1 MVEGVQGVYGAA
13 SYVYALAGCGLAE
26 HEVMMIDMGRGRK
39 TYTYAYEDS
48 PRNGFSLSGKGNY
61 NFFGDV
67 RAQFRLHPNRSTS
80 LPSHDK
86 ARLSRYHCLR
96 TFDPLRAMMEAFLL
110 EMLAG
115 LRLLGSN
122 Q

>member
-61 NFFGDV
+61 NF
-67 RAQFRLHPNRSTS
+67 
-80 LPSHDK
+80 
-86 ARLSRYHCLR
+86 LR
-96 TFDPLRAMMEAFLL
+96 RCS
-110 EMLAG
+110 
-115 LRLLGSN
+115 GSVSVTP
-122 Q
+122 QPVD

>member
-1 MVEGVQGVYGAA
+1 
-13 SYVYALAGCGLAE
+13 
-26 HEVMMIDMGRGRK
+26 MIDMGRGRK

-67 RAQFRLHPNRSTS
+67 RARLHPNRSTS

-96 TFDPLRAMMEAFLL
+96 TFDPLRATMEAFLL
-110 EMLAG
+110 EMLTG